1 MPQAGSHKPRYRAP
15 SFVMPFTPHQGAPI
29 FGAHLEEDVKPFDPV
44 IFIEA
49 GEEGEELSMAAK
61 VIKAAVE
68 NPSAPIKVKVV
79 GNYRVVHEGK
89 AYIGGESLEIPD
101 DAEHKIWL
109 QSGFVEIVKESK

>member
-1 MPQAGSHKPRYRAP
+1 MLPA
-15 SFVMPFTPHQGAPI
+15 FTPQNPGVSFEMPRLVEA
-29 FGAHLEEDVKPFDPV
+29 VKPFDPV

-49 GEEGEELSMAAK
+49 EEEEELSMAAK

-79 GNYRVVHEGK
+79 GNYRVVHEGR
-89 AYIGGESLEIPD
+89 AYIGGEVLEIPD

-109 QSGFVEIVKESK
+109 QSGFVELVNRNEVVTHATTLKEK